1 MLASEISK
9 REPHDPVEEH
19 GVEKIKTVGDC
30 SMAAAGFDG
39 RAHDGAIID
48 IRGIGEARA
57 FFAGRPALPDAG
69 VSGRLELT

>member
-48 IRGIGEARA
+48 ISSIGEART
-57 FFAGRPALPDAG
+57 FFAGRPRCLTPGYRG
-69 VSGRLELT
+69 V